1 MRPVQNTFYQEVR
14 KKTLSNTRTQIL
26 IILFTMSN
34 IVCFSIAQQVIVLQ
48 IKWPVARSINTI
60 FSNDH

>member
-1 MRPVQNTFYQEVR
+1 MCPVQNTFYQEVR

-34 IVCFSIAQQVIVLQ
+34 IDYFLIAQQVIILQ
-48 IKWPVARSINTI
+48 INWPVARSDNTI